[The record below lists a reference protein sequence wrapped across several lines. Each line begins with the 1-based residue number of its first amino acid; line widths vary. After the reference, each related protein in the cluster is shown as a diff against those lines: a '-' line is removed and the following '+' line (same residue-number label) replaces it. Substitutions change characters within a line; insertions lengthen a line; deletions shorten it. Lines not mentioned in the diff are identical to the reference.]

1 VVELRV
7 LVTGG
12 RDYADRAA
20 IARAL
25 KLLAGLYIHGA
36 RPDQIVL
43 VHGDCKR
50 YKPDGTFDPDRSAD
64 QLAAQEATKL
74 GWSVKPYPADWKRY
88 GNAAGLIRN
97 QEMVKDGAHY
107 CLVFPG
113 GDGTRHCRRLA
124 LNAHI
129 TVIDIKEEARHA

>member
-1 VVELRV
+1 MPELRV

-12 RDYADRAA
+12 RDYADRAT
-20 IARAL
+20 IRRTL
-25 KLLAGLYIHGA
+25 KHLADCYIHGFA
-36 RPDQIVL
+36 PGEVVL

-64 QLAAQEATKL
+64 ALAAQEAEKL

-88 GNAAGLIRN
+88 GNAAGPIRN

-129 TVIDIKEEARHA
+129 TVIDIKEESRRG